1 MTHSEYMRLPMGKMY
16 EKCVDIER
24 ICICV
29 FEICIIVFIMI
40 KTEVDFTSF
49 FEWNLIP
56 VDVVNIHNDELQNQ
70 YENISFS
77 VKIFWIFS
85 NIIMIS
91 KIVLLN

>member
-24 ICICV
+24 ICIYV

-49 FEWNLIP
+49 FE
-56 VDVVNIHNDELQNQ
+56 
-70 YENISFS
+70 
-77 VKIFWIFS
+77 
-85 NIIMIS
+85 
-91 KIVLLN
+91 